1 MAEEVRAG
9 MEEKVKLNEA
19 KVCIVGLGYVGMP
32 LARAFSQYFE
42 VVGYDVN
49 EKKVKE
55 LKANEENM
63 EFTSDP
69 SLIKEADF
77 IIIAVPTPV
86 TKSKEPNLSFV
97 MSAAETVGKNLKKD
111 CVVVLESTVYPGVT
125 EEVVKPIL
133 EKESG
138 MRCGED
144 FKIAYSPERINP
156 GDEKYSLDKITKIIA
171 GMDEETTEIVAELYK
186 KVIPSIFEAR
196 DIKTAE
202 AAKVIENVQRDLNIA
217 LMNELS
223 LIFDK
228 MGLDTKAV
236 LEAAGT
242 KWNFH
247 KYKPGL
253 VGGHCIPVDPYY
265 LVYKAKALGYH
276 PQVILAGRAIN
287 DYMPKHVALMTVK
300 ALNDVR
306 KVIRDSKVLIMGLTY
321 KENVPDTRESP
332 VREIVK
338 ELGEFGVKMFGY
350 DPLLEKGDV
359 ENFGV
364 DALERL
370 SVKVDAV
377 IITVAHDEFK
387 KIDLEDIKKFMNDK
401 PVLIDVRGMYDAKDA
416 ERKDFYYRR
425 L

>member
-1 MAEEVRAG
+1 MK
-9 MEEKVKLNEA
+9 EKLKQNKAL
-19 KVCIVGLGYVGMP
+19 VCIVGLGYVGLP
-32 LARAFSQYFE
+32 LAKAFSEYFK
-42 VVGYDVN
+42 VIGYDVN

-55 LKANEENM
+55 LNDNEENID
-63 EFTSDP
+63 FTSDP
-69 SLIKEADF
+69 FLIKQADF
-77 IIIAVPTPV
+77 VIIAVPTPV
-86 TKSKEPNLSFV
+86 TKSKEPDLSFV
-97 MSAAETVGKNLKKD
+97 KSAAETVGKNLKKG

-133 EKESG
+133 EEESG
-138 MRCGED
+138 LRCGED

-156 GDEKYSLDKITKIIA
+156 GDEEHSLDKITKIIA

-186 KVIPSIFEAR
+186 KVTSSIFEAK

-228 MGLDTKAV
+228 MGLDTRAV

-247 KYKPGL
+247 KYEPGL

-265 LVYKAKALGYH
+265 LVYKAKELGYH

-287 DYMPKHVALMTVK
+287 DYMPRHVALMTVK
-300 ALNDVR
+300 ALNDVG
-306 KVIRDSKVLIMGLTY
+306 KVIKNSKVLIMGLTY

-332 VREIVK
+332 VREMVK
-338 ELGEFGVKMFGY
+338 ELEEFGVKIFGY
-350 DPLLEKGDV
+350 DPLLRKEDIA
-359 ENFGV
+359 EFGV
-364 DALERL
+364 EALDGL
-370 SVKVDAV
+370 SVNVDAV
-377 IITVAHDEFK
+377 IIAVAHDEFK

-401 PVLIDVRGMYDAKDA
+401 PVLIDVRGMFDVKNV
-416 ERKDFYYRR
+416 ERGGFCYRR

>member
-1 MAEEVRAG
+1 MK
-9 MEEKVKLNEA
+9 EKLKQNKAL
-19 KVCIVGLGYVGMP
+19 VCIVGLGYVGLP
-32 LARAFSQYFE
+32 LAKAFSEYFK
-42 VVGYDVN
+42 VIGYDVN

-55 LKANEENM
+55 LNDNEENID
-63 EFTSDP
+63 FTSDP
-69 SLIKEADF
+69 FLIKQADF
-77 IIIAVPTPV
+77 VIIAVPTPV
-86 TKSKEPNLSFV
+86 TKSKEPDLSFV
-97 MSAAETVGKNLKKD
+97 KSAAETVGKNLKKG

-125 EEVVKPIL
+125 EEVVKQIL
-133 EKESG
+133 EEESG
-138 MRCGED
+138 LRCGD
-144 FKIAYSPERINP
+144 AFKIAYSPERINP
-156 GDEKYSLDKITKIIA
+156 GDEEHFLDKITKVIA

-186 KVIPSIFEAR
+186 KVTSSIFEAK

-228 MGLDTKAV
+228 MGLDTRAV

-247 KYKPGL
+247 KYEPGL

-265 LVYKAKALGYH
+265 LVYKAKELGYH

-287 DYMPKHVALMTVK
+287 DYMPRHVALMTVK
-300 ALNDVR
+300 ALNDVG
-306 KVIRDSKVLIMGLTY
+306 KVIKNSKVLIMGLTY

-332 VREIVK
+332 VREMVK
-338 ELGEFGVKMFGY
+338 ELEEFGVKIFGY
-350 DPLLEKGDV
+350 DPLLRKEDIA
-359 ENFGV
+359 EFGV
-364 DALERL
+364 EALDGL
-370 SVKVDAV
+370 SVNVDAV
-377 IITVAHDEFK
+377 IIAVAHDEFK

-401 PVLIDVRGMYDAKDA
+401 PVLIDVRGMFDVKNV
-416 ERKDFYYRR
+416 ERGGFCYRR

>member
-1 MAEEVRAG
+1 MK
-9 MEEKVKLNEA
+9 EKLKQDETI
-19 KVCIVGLGYVGMP
+19 VCIVGLGYVGLP
-32 LARAFSQYFE
+32 LAKAFSEYFK
-42 VVGYDVN
+42 VIGYDVN

-55 LKANEENM
+55 LNDNEENID
-63 EFTSDP
+63 FTSDP
-69 SLIKEADF
+69 FLIKQADF
-77 IIIAVPTPV
+77 VIIAVPTPV
-86 TKSKEPNLSFV
+86 TKSKEPDLSFV
-97 MSAAETVGKNLKKD
+97 KSAAETVGKNLKKG

-125 EEVVKPIL
+125 EEVVKQIL
-133 EKESG
+133 EEESG
-138 MRCGED
+138 LRCGD
-144 FKIAYSPERINP
+144 AFKIAYSPERINP
-156 GDEKYSLDKITKIIA
+156 GDEEHFLGKITKVIA

-186 KVIPSIFEAR
+186 KVTSSIFEAK

-228 MGLDTKAV
+228 MGLDTRAV

-247 KYKPGL
+247 KYEPGL

-265 LVYKAKALGYH
+265 LVYKAKELGYH

-287 DYMPKHVALMTVK
+287 DYMPRHVALMTVK
-300 ALNDVR
+300 ALNDVG
-306 KVIRDSKVLIMGLTY
+306 KVIKNSKVLIMGLTY

-332 VREIVK
+332 VREMVK
-338 ELGEFGVKMFGY
+338 ELKEFGVEVFGY
-350 DPLLEKGDV
+350 DPLLGKEEIEG
-359 ENFGV
+359 FGV
-364 DALERL
+364 EALDGL
-370 SVKVDAV
+370 SVNVDAV
-377 IITVAHDEFK
+377 IIAVAHDEFK

-401 PVLIDVRGMYDAKDA
+401 PVLIDVRGMFDVKNV
-416 ERKDFYYRR
+416 ERGGFCYRR

>member
-1 MAEEVRAG
+1 MK
-9 MEEKVKLNEA
+9 EKLKQNNAL
-19 KVCIVGLGYVGMP
+19 VCIVGLGYVGLP
-32 LARAFSQYFE
+32 LAKAFSEYFK
-42 VVGYDVN
+42 VIGYDVN

-55 LKANEENM
+55 LNDNEENID
-63 EFTSDP
+63 FTSDP
-69 SLIKEADF
+69 FLIKQADF
-77 IIIAVPTPV
+77 VIIAVPTPV
-86 TKSKEPNLSFV
+86 TKSKEPDLSFV
-97 MSAAETVGKNLKKD
+97 KSAAETVGKNLKKG

-133 EKESG
+133 EEESG
-138 MRCGED
+138 LRCGD
-144 FKIAYSPERINP
+144 AFKIAYSPERINP
-156 GDEKYSLDKITKIIA
+156 GDEEHFLDKITKVIA

-186 KVIPSIFEAR
+186 KVTSSIFEAK

-228 MGLDTKAV
+228 MGLDTRAV

-247 KYKPGL
+247 KYEPGL

-265 LVYKAKALGYH
+265 LVYKAKELGYH

-287 DYMPKHVALMTVK
+287 DYMPRHVALMTVK
-300 ALNDVR
+300 ALNDVG
-306 KVIRDSKVLIMGLTY
+306 KVIKNSKVLIMGLTY

-332 VREIVK
+332 VREMVK
-338 ELGEFGVKMFGY
+338 ELEEFGVKIFGY
-350 DPLLEKGDV
+350 DPLLRKEDIA
-359 ENFGV
+359 EFGME
-364 DALERL
+364 ALDGL
-370 SVKVDAV
+370 GVKVDAV
-377 IITVAHDEFK
+377 IIAVAHDEFK

-401 PVLIDVRGMYDAKDA
+401 PVLIDVRGMFDVKNV
-416 ERKDFYYRR
+416 ERGGFCYRR

>member
-1 MAEEVRAG
+1 MKG
-9 MEEKVKLNEA
+9 KLKQNKA
-19 KVCIVGLGYVGMP
+19 MVCIVGLGYVGLP
-32 LARAFSQYFE
+32 LAKAFSEHFK
-42 VVGYDVN
+42 VIGYDVN

-55 LKANEENM
+55 LNDNEENI
-63 EFTSDP
+63 EFTTDP
-69 SLIKEADF
+69 SLIKQADF
-77 IIIAVPTPV
+77 VIIAVPTPV
-86 TKSKEPNLSFV
+86 TKSKEPDLSFV
-97 MSAAETVGKNLKKD
+97 TSAAETVGKNLKKGS
-111 CVVVLESTVYPGVT
+111 VVVLESTVYPGVT
-125 EEVVKPIL
+125 EEVVKQIL
-133 EKESG
+133 EEESG
-138 MRCGED
+138 LRCGED

-156 GDEKYSLDKITKIIA
+156 GDEEHSLDKITKIIA

-186 KVIPSIFEAR
+186 RVTSSIFEAK

-202 AAKVIENVQRDLNIA
+202 AAKVIENIQRDLNIA

-228 MGLDTKAV
+228 MGLDTKEV
-236 LEAAGT
+236 IKAAAT

-265 LVYKAKALGYH
+265 LVYKAKELNYH

-287 DYMPKHVALMTVK
+287 DYIPRHVALMTVK
-300 ALNDVR
+300 ALNDVG
-306 KVIRDSKVLIMGLTY
+306 KVIKNSKVLIMGLTY

-332 VREIVK
+332 VREMVK
-338 ELGEFGVKMFGY
+338 ELEEFGVKIFGY
-350 DPLLEKGDV
+350 DPLLRKEDIA
-359 ENFGV
+359 EFGME
-364 DALERL
+364 ALDGL

-401 PVLIDVRGMYDAKDA
+401 PVLIDVRGMFDVKMA
-416 ERKDFYYRR
+416 EKEGFCYRR